1 MDKKTSFVLYPADF
15 LAAVHNFR
23 KNEVA
28 DLIIALCETN
38 FYGGVSFKMS
48 GLVRQRFE
56 MLQETIEKNN
66 AKYLE
71 MREMRQANGAKG
83 GSKRQAK
90 LKQSSSKTQAT
101 TTTFPSDESEKE
113 NESVN
118 VNDSGEKDKAVESV
132 DKQEYVGA
140 PSVDEVAAY
149 AKESGYTID
158 PVAFVRWNEERGWMN
173 GKKYIALDWKK
184 AVRKWFCKE
193 NGLEFSE
200 METMADNLIINDT
213 GTFKTHSSVAD
224 CGVTG
229 RKLACDFYGTSAP
242 IGGGSPWTKDGSKAD
257 VTLNLYARKLAVQY
271 LADND
276 ECFVYLSSCIGRFE
290 LPSAVVKT
298 FKYGICNVQKLQI
311 TKRPSEIIEE
321 LGLNKPIFAK
331 LCQKWFIK

>member
-101 TTTFPSDESEKE
+101 TTTSPSDESEKE
-113 NESVN
+113 NESD
-118 VNDSGEKDKAVESV
+118 NDLDNGCREREVQSV
-132 DKQEYVGA
+132 DNTTFVGA
-140 PSVDEVAAY
+140 PQEEDVAQYCSEIEIA
-149 AKESGYTID
+149 ID
-158 PVAFVRWNEERGWMN
+158 VPAFMSWHNERGWRH

-184 AVRKWFCKE
+184 AVRKWFCKDMNVPFE
-193 NGLEFSE
+193 EFE
-200 METMADNLIINDT
+200 QQIYDKQNE
-213 GTFKTHSSVAD
+213 
-224 CGVTG
+224 
-229 RKLACDFYGTSAP
+229 
-242 IGGGSPWTKDGSKAD
+242 IGKVK
-257 VTLNLYARKLAVQY
+257 AVQ
-271 LADND
+271 ND
-276 ECFVYLSSCIGRFE
+276 
-290 LPSAVVKT
+290 
-298 FKYGICNVQKLQI
+298 
-311 TKRPSEIIEE
+311 
-321 LGLNKPIFAK
+321 
-331 LCQKWFIK
+331 

>member
-101 TTTFPSDESEKE
+101 TTTSPSDESEKE

-200 METMADNLIINDT
+200 METMAD
-213 GTFKTHSSVAD
+213 FCAD
-224 CGVTG
+224 LLGKV
-229 RKLACDFYGTSAP
+229 K
-242 IGGGSPWTKDGSKAD
+242 
-257 VTLNLYARKLAVQY
+257 AVQ
-271 LADND
+271 ND
-276 ECFVYLSSCIGRFE
+276 
-290 LPSAVVKT
+290 
-298 FKYGICNVQKLQI
+298 
-311 TKRPSEIIEE
+311 
-321 LGLNKPIFAK
+321 
-331 LCQKWFIK
+331 

>member
-38 FYGGVSFKMS
+38 FYGCVSFKMS
-48 GLVRQRFE
+48 ALVKQRFE

-90 LKQSSSKTQAT
+90 LKQSSSKTQANAIEAL
-101 TTTFPSDESEKE
+101 SDESEKE
-113 NESVN
+113 NESVD
-118 VNDSGEKDKAVESV
+118 VNESGDKNKALSVV
-132 DKQEYVGA
+132 DKTEYVGA

-158 PVAFVRWNEERGWMN
+158 PVAFVHWNEERGWMN
-173 GKKYIALDWKK
+173 GKKYIAVDWRK

-200 METMADNLIINDT
+200 METMANVCADMLGKVKAVRND
-213 GTFKTHSSVAD
+213 
-224 CGVTG
+224 
-229 RKLACDFYGTSAP
+229 
-242 IGGGSPWTKDGSKAD
+242 
-257 VTLNLYARKLAVQY
+257 
-271 LADND
+271 
-276 ECFVYLSSCIGRFE
+276 
-290 LPSAVVKT
+290 
-298 FKYGICNVQKLQI
+298 
-311 TKRPSEIIEE
+311 
-321 LGLNKPIFAK
+321 
-331 LCQKWFIK
+331 

>member
-90 LKQSSSKTQAT
+90 LKQSFSKTQAT
-101 TTTFPSDESEKE
+101 TMTSPSDESEKE

-149 AKESGYTID
+149 CQESGYTID
-158 PVAFVRWNEERGWMN
+158 PIAFVKWNEARGWMN
-173 GKKYIALDWKK
+173 GKNTLLWTGKSRQKMVLQGKQIRIFR
-184 AVRKWFCKE
+184 V
-193 NGLEFSE
+193 G
-200 METMADNLIINDT
+200 ND
-213 GTFKTHSSVAD
+213 
-224 CGVTG
+224 G
-229 RKLACDFYGTSAP
+229 RYLFRYAGQGK
-242 IGGGSPWTKDGSKAD
+242 GG
-257 VTLNLYARKLAVQY
+257 
-271 LADND
+271 
-276 ECFVYLSSCIGRFE
+276 
-290 LPSAVVKT
+290 
-298 FKYGICNVQKLQI
+298 
-311 TKRPSEIIEE
+311 
-321 LGLNKPIFAK
+321 AK
-331 LCQKWFIK
+331 